1 MRNPT
6 LSAAAV
12 LILICFFPIATVA
25 ANPSKKWETVER
37 HFFAAHAP
45 YGDYISKWDPD
56 WIEHHLEVNLAAVGR
71 NKVDE
76 IISQVA
82 SLPNLGSLSLTVER
96 IYNDW
101 GALVEDDVI
110 RSYSMIVSSEIKVAR
125 LSENDMI
132 WLDEYLEANKS
143 VKRATRP
150 VHQDGCEAVIRVS
163 DETTKYLI
171 PPGFIGKG
179 LVFYYGPRAS
189 ITEEDCY
196 ARGLLVA
203 LGLSPEILFA
213 DIRHPLSKEE
223 LNEALS
229 ALDLLYHPSLKH
241 GMTRDEVLQVLTVEG
256 LLDPLK

>member
-1 MRNPT
+1 MKTRNT
-6 LSAAAV
+6 ILSSSII
-12 LILICFFPIATVA
+12 LILICLFSAATLA
-25 ANPSKKWETVER
+25 SNSSKKWRLIER
-37 HFFAAHAP
+37 YFFAAHAP

-76 IISQVA
+76 FISQVA

-110 RSYSMIVSSEIKVAR
+110 RSHSMIVSSEIKVAR
-125 LSENDMI
+125 LSEGDMT
-132 WLDEYLEANKS
+132 WLDEYLQANKS

-150 VHQDGCEAVIRVS
+150 VHQAGCEAVIRVS
-163 DETTKYLI
+163 DKTTEYLI

-179 LVFYYGPRAS
+179 LVFYYGTRAS

-213 DIRHPLSKEE
+213 DMRHPLSKEA

-241 GMTRDEVLQVLTVEG
+241 GMTRDEVFKVLTAEG
-256 LLDPLK
+256 LLDP